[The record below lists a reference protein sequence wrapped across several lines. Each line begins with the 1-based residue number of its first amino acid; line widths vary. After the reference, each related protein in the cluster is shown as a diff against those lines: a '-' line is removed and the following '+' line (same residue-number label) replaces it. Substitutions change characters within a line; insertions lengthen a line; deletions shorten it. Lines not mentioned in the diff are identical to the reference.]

1 MNKRDAYLSLFVLS
15 LDTMPLCFAR
25 GGAGWEKKMGIKLKV
40 LVPEWRLRFTL
51 YWLRCVDLE
60 MREMRLE
67 MLRLLCCVWGLVVVV
82 WIRRGT

>member
-1 MNKRDAYLSLFVLS
+1 
-15 LDTMPLCFAR
+15 
-25 GGAGWEKKMGIKLKV
+25 MGIKLKV